1 MKVDLMRKIDFYI
14 GVPLCL
20 FFSILF
26 RILSLIRACRDKFVF
41 RRKGNI
47 QPKNILFIEL
57 SEMGS
62 AILVDPAMK
71 KLQRSLTGSELLFV
85 IFKRNKPSLNLLNTI
100 KEENIFTIREDS
112 LPLLIFDTLRFLMW
126 ARVRNIDTVIDLE
139 LFSRFTALLTILS
152 GADNRVGFYGY
163 HNEGL
168 YRGDFLTHRVSY
180 NPHIHIAK
188 NFISLINALLSNK
201 DETPYSKTLI
211 TDDEIRLDK
220 VIIDEKQKVQ
230 MLDKIER
237 LCPLFSRNKNRI
249 VLINPNASE
258 MLIQRRWMPEY
269 FSLLM
274 QYILK
279 DYPDVIV
286 LITGSIGEREE
297 AEKLRLSVKNER
309 CYNFAGESK
318 FHDLLV
324 LYSIAH
330 CMITNDSG
338 PGHFS
343 AVLDLPTFVI
353 YGPETPKLYGSLG
366 NSKAIYA
373 GLACSPCVSAANHR
387 KTPCTDNVC
396 LKVISPEYVY
406 QIIKPCLDA
415 KERLDLRQLPGDM
428 GIGV

>member
-1 MKVDLMRKIDFYI
+1 M
-14 GVPLCL
+14 GVPLCF
-20 FFSILF
+20 FFSIF
-26 RILSLIRACRDKFVF
+26 FKIKFIF

-71 KLQRSLTGSELLFV
+71 KMQRSLTGNELFFL

-112 LPLLIFDTLRFLMW
+112 FLSLTLDTLRFLMW
-126 ARVRNIDTVIDLE
+126 SRMQKIDTVIDLE

-152 GADNRVGFYGY
+152 GADNRIGFYGY

-188 NFISLINALLSNK
+188 NFISLINALLSNNR
-201 DETPYSKTLI
+201 EVPYSKTLI
-211 TDDEIRLDK
+211 TDEEIRLDK
-220 VIIDEKQKVQ
+220 VTIEERR
-230 MLDKIER
+230 KIEMINKIEK
-237 LCPLFSRNKNRI
+237 LCPLFSRDKNRI

-258 MLIQRRWMPEY
+258 MLIHRRWMAEH
-269 FSLLM
+269 FSLLI
-274 QYILK
+274 QYILN
-279 DYPDVIV
+279 DYPDVVV
-286 LITGSIGEREE
+286 LITGSAGEREE
-297 AEKLRLSVKNER
+297 AEKLRLSVKNGR

-318 FHDLLV
+318 FYDLPV

-330 CMITNDSG
+330 CMVTNDSG
-338 PGHFS
+338 PAHFS
-343 AVLDLPTFVI
+343 AVLDIPTFVL
-353 YGPETPKLYGSLG
+353 YGPETPELYGSLG

-373 GLACSPCVSAANHR
+373 ALACSPCVNAANHR

-415 KERLDLRQLPGDM
+415 KGWLDLKT
-428 GIGV
+428 

>member
-1 MKVDLMRKIDFYI
+1 MKVDLMRKVDFYI
-14 GVPLCL
+14 GVPLCFL
-20 FFSILF
+20 FSILF
-26 RILSLIRACRDKFVF
+26 KILFIF

-71 KLQRSLTGSELLFV
+71 KLQRSLANSELFFV

-100 KEENIFTIREDS
+100 KEENIFTIQEDS
-112 LPLLIFDTLRFLMW
+112 FLSLTFDTLRFLMW
-126 ARVRNIDTVIDLE
+126 SRMQKIDTVIDLE

-188 NFISLINALLSNK
+188 NFISLINALLSNNR
-201 DETPYSKTLI
+201 EVPYSKTLI
-211 TDDEIRLDK
+211 TDEEIRLDK
-220 VIIDEKQKVQ
+220 VTIDQKQKIQ
-230 MLDKIER
+230 MIEKIET
-237 LCPLFSRNKNRI
+237 LCQLFNRDKKRI

-258 MLIQRRWMPEY
+258 MLIQRRWMPEN
-269 FSLLM
+269 FSLLI
-274 QYILK
+274 QYVLN
-279 DYPDVIV
+279 DYPDVVV
-286 LITGSIGEREE
+286 LITGSAGEREE
-297 AEKLRLSVKNER
+297 AEKLRSSVKNDR

-318 FHDLLV
+318 FHELPA
-324 LYSIAH
+324 LYAISH
-330 CMITNDSG
+330 CMVTNDSG

-343 AVLDLPTFVI
+343 AVLDLPSFVI
-353 YGPETPKLYGSLG
+353 FGPETPKLYGSLG

-406 QIIKPCLDA
+406 QIIKPCLDS
-415 KERLDLRQLPGDM
+415 KGILDLRQLRDM
-428 GIGV
+428 GIERG